1 MQSEVI
7 MQEALRLIKELQAV
21 SSAKAKAVILQ
32 ENSHNETFKRILYY
46 ACHPR
51 LTYKVAEDRLR
62 TRPMNNED
70 FHRFNDLW
78 EVCDCLARNKA
89 VSNLLLDGVLHFLW
103 RQPDDI
109 RELYTQIV
117 AKTLRLGVTHKSIN
131 KAIPGLFPEWE
142 VQQAYPIEKHP
153 LKEGTWFALTQKLNG
168 VRCTYYRGQLIARS
182 GEPFVGLNHIADEL
196 FQWPDLVFD
205 GELTLKDK
213 GDLSDNEAFRVATG
227 IINSD
232 DEDKSR
238 ICFTIFDM
246 LPADEFDAGGSRE
259 SYADRRVRLG
269 SMADALALAEHVS
282 VLPLLYVG
290 NDQSK
295 VDELLDRM
303 IEEDKEGLMLNL
315 DEPYKC
321 KRHSGILKVKRFYT
335 MDLPIIRIEEGS
347 GKYAGTTGALIVD
360 YKGNEVGV
368 GTGLTDE
375 QRRFFWEFKDTY
387 VGVLAEVK
395 YKEISCDK
403 KTGAE
408 SLQFPVFVRL
418 RTDKEQVSYG

>member
-1 MQSEVI
+1 
-7 MQEALRLIKELQAV
+7 MQEAIKLIQQLQA
-21 SSAKAKAVILQ
+21 AKGAKEKAQILS
-32 ENSHNETFKRILYY
+32 ENKDNEIFKRILYY
-46 ACHPR
+46 AFHPR
-51 LTYKVAEDRLR
+51 LTYKVSEDRL
-62 TRPMNNED
+62 NEIYVGED
-70 FHRFNDLW
+70 FHKFADIF
-78 EVCDCLARNKA
+78 EICDTLARNKA
-89 VSNLLLDGVLHFLW
+89 VSNLLLTGVLSFLR
-103 RQPDDI
+103 RQPEEECEI
-109 RELYTQIV
+109 YKQML

-131 KAIPGLFPEWE
+131 KSIPGLFPEWN

-168 VRCTYYRGQLIARS
+168 VRCTYYRGQLVARS
-182 GEPFVGLNHIADEL
+182 GEPFTGLDHIADEL
-196 FQWPDLVFD
+196 SSWPDLVFD

-238 ICFTIFDM
+238 ICFTIFDV
-246 LPADEFDAGGSRE
+246 LPVDEFDTGASRE
-259 SYADRRVRLG
+259 GYADRRVRLG

-290 NDQSK
+290 TDQSK

-303 IEEDKEGLMLNL
+303 VTEDKEGLMLNL
-315 DEPYKC
+315 DEPYRC

-347 GKYAGTTGALIVD
+347 GKLTGTTGAIVVD
-360 YKGNEVGV
+360 FKGNEVGV

-375 QRRFFWEFKDTY
+375 QRTWFWENRDDV
-387 VGVLAEVK
+387 VGALVEVK
-395 YKEISCDK
+395 YKEISYDK

-418 RTDKEQVSYG
+418 RTDKDQVSYG

>member
-1 MQSEVI
+1 MKH
-7 MQEALRLIKELQAV
+7 ALSALLELQGARG
-21 SSAKAKAVILQ
+21 AKDKHAVILKHK
-32 ENSHNETFKRILYY
+32 ENGIFVKLLYY

-51 LTYKVAEDRLR
+51 LTYKLSKTTLDKEWPVNYTWPYCDRMDIFDWCHYLSTRTSLNDGEVAAAVTWLKDQPTW
-62 TRPMNNED
+62 TRAIYEKI
-70 FHRFNDLW
+70 F
-78 EVCDCLARNKA
+78 
-89 VSNLLLDGVLHFLW
+89 
-103 RQPDDI
+103 
-109 RELYTQIV
+109 
-117 AKTLRLGVTHKSIN
+117 AKTLRLGVTYKSIN
-131 KAIPGLFPEWE
+131 KAIPGLFPEWN

-182 GEPFVGLNHIADEL
+182 GEPFVGLDHIADEL
-196 FQWPDLVFD
+196 SYWPDMVFD

-232 DEDKSR
+232 GDKSR

-246 LPADEFDAGGSRE
+246 LPADEFDAGE
-259 SYADRRVRLG
+259 SVECYIDRRARLG
-269 SMADALALAEHVS
+269 GVATVLKTSEHVS
-282 VLPLLYVG
+282 VLPVLYVG
-290 NDQSK
+290 VDQRAIDK
-295 VDELLDRM
+295 LLDRM
-303 IEEDKEGLMLNL
+303 VAEDKEGLMVNL
-315 DEPYKC
+315 DVPYRC

-347 GKYAGTTGALIVD
+347 GKYAGTTGALVVD

-387 VGVLAEVK
+387 IGVLAEVK
-395 YKEISCDK
+395 YKEISYDK

-408 SLQFPVFVRL
+408 SLQFPVFVQL
-418 RTDKEQVSYG
+418 REDKDQVSYG

>member
-1 MQSEVI
+1 MR
-7 MQEALRLIKELQAV
+7 EAIRLIKQLQA
-21 SSAKAKAVILQ
+21 AKGAKEKAQILS
-32 ENSHNETFKRILYY
+32 ENKDNETFKRILYY

-51 LTYKVAEDRLR
+51 LTYKISASTMWAALTNFRRNPNENCNYTSIFEICAELAARKAIDDDTLR
-62 TRPMNNED
+62 KIVD
-70 FHRFNDLW
+70 Y
-78 EVCDCLARNKA
+78 
-89 VSNLLLDGVLHFLW
+89 LDPLPAHEGK
-103 RQPDDI
+103 
-109 RELYTQIV
+109 LYAQILT
-117 AKTLRLGVTHKSIN
+117 KTLRLGVTHKSIN
-131 KAIPGLFPEWE
+131 KSIPGLFPEWN

-153 LKEGTWFALTQKLNG
+153 VKPGTWFALTQKLNG

-182 GEPFVGLNHIADEL
+182 GEPFTGLDHIADEL
-196 FQWPDLVFD
+196 SRWPDLVFD

-232 DEDKSR
+232 EDDKSR
-238 ICFTIFDM
+238 ICFTIFDV
-246 LPADEFDAGGSRE
+246 LPADEFDVGASRE
-259 SYADRRVRLG
+259 GYADRRVRLG
-269 SMADALALAEHVS
+269 SMAGALALAEHVS

-303 IEEDKEGLMLNL
+303 VEEDKEGLMLNL

-347 GKYAGTTGALIVD
+347 GKLAGTTGTIIVD
-360 YKGNEVGV
+360 FKGNEVGV

-375 QRRFFWEFKDTY
+375 QRAWFWENRDDVAGTL
-387 VGVLAEVK
+387 VEVK
-395 YKEISCDK
+395 YKEISYDK

-418 RTDKEQVSYG
+418 RTDKDQVSYG